1 VNETKNEAKVL
12 FVCVENPGRSQ
23 MAEAFARKYCLKSS
37 SAGTVPSSKVN
48 PIVLEAMKEKGIDI
62 SGRKPKMLTAEMI
75 SEASLVVTMGCSVS
89 KVCPK
94 PMFAQMQKKFV
105 DWNLKD
111 IKGQPIEVVREI
123 RDEIERRV
131 VGLSERYPRESKSEG
146 GEVQ

>member
-23 MAEAFARKYCLKSS
+23 MAEAFARKYCLKS

-111 IKGQPIEVVREI
+111 IKGQSIEVVREI